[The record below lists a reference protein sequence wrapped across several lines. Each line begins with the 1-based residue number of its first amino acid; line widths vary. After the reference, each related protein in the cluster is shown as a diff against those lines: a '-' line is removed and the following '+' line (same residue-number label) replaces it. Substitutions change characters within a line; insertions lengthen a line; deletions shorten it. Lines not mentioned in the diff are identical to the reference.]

1 MNDYIK
7 VDFNINPN
15 DEIQADVLSALLCD
29 AGYESF
35 ETTASGLNAYIS
47 KSRFDSNA
55 LPEILSGF
63 EFTSAISW
71 SEEEI
76 VGVDWNEEWEKHY
89 FTPMI
94 IADECVIHSTFH
106 TEYPKLKYDIV
117 IDPKMAFGT
126 GHHETTSLMVE
137 QILNENLKSKS
148 VLDMGT
154 GTGILAIIAS
164 KCGCKDVTGIEID
177 EAAYVNALE
186 NLPLNNV
193 ENADVKLGDATLLV
207 DEPEKD
213 VILANINRNIITN
226 DIDKY
231 CHVLKKGG
239 IMLLSGF
246 YVKDIPV
253 IMEVAEPL
261 GLEKVGY
268 KEKNNWAMLKLRK
281 L

>member
-7 VDFNINPN
+7 VEFNINPN
-15 DEIQADVLSALLCD
+15 DEIQADVLSSLLCD

-35 ETTASGLNAYIS
+35 ETTPSGLNAYIP
-47 KSRFDSNA
+47 KGKFDSNA
-55 LPEILSGF
+55 LPGILAGF

-71 SEEEI
+71 SEEIIE
-76 VGVDWNEEWEKHY
+76 GADWNEEWEKHY
-89 FTPMI
+89 FTPMV
-94 IADECVIHSTFH
+94 IANECVIHSTFH
-106 TEYPKLKYDIV
+106 TDYPKLKYDVV

-126 GHHETTSLMVE
+126 GHHETTSLMAE
-137 QILNENLKSKS
+137 QILSENLDSKS

-164 KCGCKDVTGIEID
+164 KCGCKEVTGIEID

-186 NLPLNNV
+186 NLSLNDV
-193 ENADVKLGDATLLV
+193 KNADIKLGDASLLANEV
-207 DEPEKD
+207 EKD
-213 VILANINRNIITN
+213 IIFANINRNIITA

-231 CHVLKKGG
+231 CKVLKTGG
-239 IMLLSGF
+239 TMLLSGF

-261 GLEKVGY
+261 GLKKIEY
-268 KEKNNWAMLKLRK
+268 KEKNNWAMLKLQK

>member
-7 VDFNINPN
+7 VEFNINPN
-15 DEIQADVLSALLCD
+15 DEIQADVLSSLLCD

-35 ETTASGLNAYIS
+35 ETTPSGLNAYVP
-47 KSRFDSNA
+47 KGKFDSNA
-55 LPEILSGF
+55 LPGILAGF

-71 SEEEI
+71 TEEEI
-76 VGVDWNEEWEKHY
+76 AGVDWNEEWEKHY
-89 FTPMI
+89 FTPMV
-94 IADECVIHSTFH
+94 IANECVIHSTFH
-106 TEYPKLKYDIV
+106 TDYPKLKYDVI

-126 GHHETTSLMVE
+126 GHHETTSLMVK
-137 QILNENLKSKS
+137 QILSENLESKS

-154 GTGILAIIAS
+154 GTGILAIMAS

-186 NLPLNNV
+186 NLPLNDV
-193 ENADVKLGDATLLV
+193 KNAVIKLGDASLLAN
-207 DEPEKD
+207 EAEKD
-213 VILANINRNIITN
+213 IIFANINRNIITA

-231 CHVLKKGG
+231 CNVLKTGG
-239 IMLLSGF
+239 TMLLSGF
-246 YVKDIPV
+246 YVKDIPL

-261 GLEKVGY
+261 GLKKVGY
-268 KEKNNWAMLKLRK
+268 KEKNNWAMLKLQK

>member
-35 ETTASGLNAYIS
+35 ETTASGLNAYIP

-193 ENADVKLGDATLLV
+193 ENANVKLGDATLLV

-261 GLEKVGY
+261 GLEKVEY

>member
-7 VDFNINPN
+7 VEFNINPN
-15 DEIQADVLSALLCD
+15 DEIQADVLSSLLCD

-35 ETTASGLNAYIS
+35 ETTPSGLNAYVP
-47 KSRFDSNA
+47 KGKFDSNA
-55 LPEILSGF
+55 LPGILAGF

-71 SEEEI
+71 TEEEI
-76 VGVDWNEEWEKHY
+76 AGVDWNEEWEKHY
-89 FTPMI
+89 FTPMV
-94 IADECVIHSTFH
+94 IANECVIHSTFH
-106 TEYPKLKYDIV
+106 TDYPKLKYDVI

-137 QILNENLKSKS
+137 QILSENLESKS

-154 GTGILAIIAS
+154 GTGILAIMAS

-186 NLPLNNV
+186 NLPLNDV
-193 ENADVKLGDATLLV
+193 KNAVIKLGDASLLAN
-207 DEPEKD
+207 EAEKD
-213 VILANINRNIITN
+213 IIFANINRNIITA

-231 CHVLKKGG
+231 CNVLKTGG
-239 IMLLSGF
+239 TMLLSGF
-246 YVKDIPV
+246 YVKDIPL

-261 GLEKVGY
+261 GLKKVGY
-268 KEKNNWAMLKLRK
+268 KEKNNWAMLKLQK